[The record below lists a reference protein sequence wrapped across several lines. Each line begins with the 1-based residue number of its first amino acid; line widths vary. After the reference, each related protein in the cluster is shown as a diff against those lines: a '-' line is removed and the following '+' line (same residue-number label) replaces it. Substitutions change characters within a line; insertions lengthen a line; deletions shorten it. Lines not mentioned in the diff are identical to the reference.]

1 VLPYTVP
8 LEVINPVE
16 EEEEEEG
23 EGVAGLDQDFPE
35 DKGLPGAQAET
46 DLRRSWPA
54 FDVRL

>member
-1 VLPYTVP
+1 M
-8 LEVINPVE
+8 

-46 DLRRSWPA
+46 QT
-54 FDVRL
+54 